1 MVMLR
6 RSLSVIALSGLLI
19 FLISCGGSQNQTEQK
34 GVDSTAMR
42 EDTMSKETKELVD
55 FKFFFTIANLPSPIE
70 IISAIYNNEVPYNS
84 DLLNSTDHADNYNT
98 SSKKAINYGV
108 YGIDM
113 AYTAF
118 YGQNQNMLDYYTT
131 AKKVS
136 EQLGVGETFDKFTE
150 SFRANEGNKDSLV
163 KIIDRAYV
171 ETDKY
176 LKANNRYIVAT
187 LVIAGAIV
195 EAQYLSVELMKNR
208 DKTPENAGIYEKIFN
223 NKLYVQ
229 NLISLMQEMKTDPD
243 VARLLPQLESLKSTY
258 DGIKSV
264 NDLNKDS
271 LTKLSGE
278 LTKIRGG
285 IIA

>member
-1 MVMLR
+1 MLKR
-6 RSLSVIALSGLLI
+6 TLPIISLCGLLF
-19 FLISCGGSQNQTEQK
+19 FLISCGGSHQQGEQN

-42 EDTMSKETKELVD
+42 EDTMSQETKDLVD

-70 IISAIYNNEVPYNS
+70 IISAIYNNKVPYNA
-84 DLLNSTDHADNYNT
+84 DLLNPTDNEGNYST
-98 SSKKAINYGV
+98 SFKKAINYGV

-136 EQLGVGETFDKFTE
+136 NDLGVAETFEKFTD

-163 KIIDRAYV
+163 VIIDRAYS

-176 LKANNRYIVAT
+176 LKANNRYIIAT
-187 LVIAGAIV
+187 HVITGAII

-208 DKTPENAGIYEKIFN
+208 EKTAENAGIYEKIFN
-223 NKLYVQ
+223 NKLYIQ
-229 NLISLMQEMKTDPD
+229 NLISLMQEMKNDPD
-243 VARLLPQLESLKSTY
+243 VAKLLPQLESLKKVY
-258 DGIKSV
+258 DEIKSV

-271 LTKLSGE
+271 LTKLSSE
-278 LTKIRGG
+278 LTKIRTW
-285 IIA
+285 IIS

>member
-1 MVMLR
+1 MLKR
-6 RSLSVIALSGLLI
+6 PILVITLSGLFT
-19 FLISCGGSQNQTEQK
+19 FLISCGGSQQPTEQN
-34 GVDSTAMR
+34 GIDSTAMR
-42 EDTMSKETKELVD
+42 EDTMSQQTKELVD

-70 IISAIYNNEVPYNS
+70 IISAIYNNEVPYNA
-84 DLLNSTDHADNYNT
+84 DLLNPTDNESNYNT
-98 SSKKAINYGV
+98 SYKKAINYGV

-136 EQLGVGETFDKFTE
+136 EQLGIGETFEKFTD
-150 SFRANEGNKDSLV
+150 SFRANEGNRDSLV
-163 KIIDRAYV
+163 VIIDRAYV

-187 LVIAGAIV
+187 HVITGAII

-208 DKTPENAGIYEKIFN
+208 EKTPENAGIYEKIFN
-223 NKLYVQ
+223 NKLYIQ
-229 NLISLMQEMKTDPD
+229 NLISLMQEIKADPD
-243 VARLLPQLESLKSTY
+243 VARTLSQLEQLKKVY
-258 DGIKSV
+258 DEIKSV

-271 LTKLSGE
+271 LAKLSAE
-278 LTKIRGG
+278 LTKIRNG

>member
-1 MVMLR
+1 MLKR
-6 RSLSVIALSGLLI
+6 TLLIISLYGSFI
-19 FLISCGGSQNQTEQK
+19 FLISCGGSNQQAEHN

-84 DLLNSTDHADNYNT
+84 DLLNSTDNADNYNT
-98 SSKKAINYGV
+98 SSKKAVNYGV

-118 YGQNQNMLDYYTT
+118 YGQNQNMLNYYTT

-136 EQLGVGETFDKFTE
+136 EQLGVGETFNKFTE

-187 LVIAGAIV
+187 LVISGAII

-208 DKTPENAGIYEKIFN
+208 EKTPENAGIYEKIFN
-223 NKLYVQ
+223 NKLYIQ

-243 VARLLPQLESLKSTY
+243 VARLFTQLESLKKSY
-258 DGIKSV
+258 DEIKSV
-264 NDLNKDS
+264 EDLNKTS
-271 LTKLSGE
+271 LTKLSAE
-278 LTKIRGG
+278 LNKIRKG

>member
-1 MVMLR
+1 MLKR
-6 RSLSVIALSGLLI
+6 TLSVITLSGLFV
-19 FLISCGGSQNQTEQK
+19 FLISCGGSNQQAEHN

-55 FKFFFTIANLPSPIE
+55 FKFFYTIANLPSPIE
-70 IISAIYNNEVPYNS
+70 IISAIYNNQVPYNS
-84 DLLNSTDHADNYNT
+84 DLLNPTSNADNYNT
-98 SSKKAINYGV
+98 SARKAINYGV
-108 YGIDM
+108 FGIDM

-136 EQLGVGETFDKFTE
+136 EQLGVGETFEKFTD

-176 LKANNRYIVAT
+176 LKANNRYLVAT
-187 LVIAGAIV
+187 FVITGAII

-223 NKLYVQ
+223 NKLYIQ
-229 NLISLMQEMKTDPD
+229 NLISLMQEIKADPD
-243 VARLLPQLESLKSTY
+243 VAHLLTQLESLKKSY
-258 DGIKSV
+258 DEIKSV
-264 NDLNKDS
+264 NDLNKES

-278 LTKIRGG
+278 LNKIRKG
-285 IIA
+285 IVA

>member
-1 MVMLR
+1 MLKR
-6 RSLSVIALSGLLI
+6 TLSVISLYSLLI
-19 FLISCGGSQNQTEQK
+19 FLISCGGSNKQAEQS

-42 EDTMSKETKELVD
+42 EDTMSKQTKELVD

-84 DLLNSTDHADNYNT
+84 DLLNPTNNESNYNT
-98 SSKKAINYGV
+98 AYKKAINYGV
-108 YGIDM
+108 FGIDM

-136 EQLGVGETFDKFTE
+136 EKLGVGETFDKFTE

-187 LVIAGAIV
+187 DVITGAII
-195 EAQYLSVELMKNR
+195 EAQYLSVELMKSR
-208 DKTPENAGIYEKIFN
+208 DKTPQNAGIYEKIFN
-223 NKLYVQ
+223 NKLYIQ
-229 NLISLMQEMKTDPD
+229 NLISLMQEIKADSD
-243 VARLLPQLESLKSTY
+243 VSHLLLQLETLKKSY
-258 DGIKSV
+258 DEIKSV
-264 NDLNKDS
+264 NDLNKES
-271 LTKLSGE
+271 LGKLSVE
-278 LTKIRGG
+278 LNKIRNG
-285 IIA
+285 IIS

>member
-1 MVMLR
+1 MLK
-6 RSLSVIALSGLLI
+6 RSLSVFTLSGLII
-19 FLISCGGSQNQTEQK
+19 FLIACGGSNQQTETN

-84 DLLNSTDHADNYNT
+84 DLLNSTDNSDNYNT
-98 SSKKAINYGV
+98 SSKKAVNYGV

-113 AYTAF
+113 AYTAY
-118 YGQNQNMLDYYTT
+118 YGQNQNMLNYYTT

-150 SFRANEGNKDSLV
+150 SFRTNEGNKDSLV

-187 LVIAGAIV
+187 HVITGAII

-208 DKTPENAGIYEKIFN
+208 EKTRENAGIYEKIFN
-223 NKLYVQ
+223 NKLYIQ
-229 NLISLMQEMKTDPD
+229 NLLSLMQEMKSDPD
-243 VARLLPQLESLKSTY
+243 VARLFTQLENLKKSY
-258 DGIKSV
+258 DEIKSV
-264 NDLNKDS
+264 EDLNKDS
-271 LTKLSGE
+271 LTKLSAE
-278 LTKIRGG
+278 LNKIRKG

>member
-1 MVMLR
+1 MLKR
-6 RSLSVIALSGLLI
+6 TFSLITLSGLVI
-19 FLISCGGSQNQTEQK
+19 FLISCGGSQHQSEQN

-42 EDTMSKETKELVD
+42 EDTMSKQTKELVD

-84 DLLNSTDHADNYNT
+84 DLLNPTNHADNYNT

-136 EQLGVGETFDKFTE
+136 QDLGIGETFDKFTE

-163 KIIDRAYV
+163 KLIDRAYS

-176 LKANNRYIVAT
+176 LKTNNRYIVAT
-187 LVIAGAIV
+187 LVITGAIV

-208 DKTPENAGIYEKIFN
+208 EKNATNAGIYEKIFN
-223 NKLYVQ
+223 NKLYIQ
-229 NLISLMQEMKTDPD
+229 NLISLMKDMKSDPD
-243 VARLLPQLESLKSTY
+243 IGPILTQLESLKKYY
-258 DGIKSV
+258 DEIKSV

-271 LTKLSGE
+271 LSKLSVE
-278 LTKIRGG
+278 LNKIRSG

>member
-1 MVMLR
+1 
-6 RSLSVIALSGLLI
+6 
-19 FLISCGGSQNQTEQK
+19 
-34 GVDSTAMR
+34 
-42 EDTMSKETKELVD
+42 
-55 FKFFFTIANLPSPIE
+55 
-70 IISAIYNNEVPYNS
+70 
-84 DLLNSTDHADNYNT
+84 
-98 SSKKAINYGV
+98 V

-136 EQLGVGETFDKFTE
+136 EQLGVGETFEKFTD

-187 LVIAGAIV
+187 LVITGAII

-208 DKTPENAGIYEKIFN
+208 EKTPENAGIYEKIFN
-223 NKLYVQ
+223 NKLYIQ
-229 NLISLMQEMKTDPD
+229 NLLSLMQEMKTDPD
-243 VARLLPQLESLKSTY
+243 VARLYTQLESLKKSY
-258 DGIKSV
+258 DEIKSV
-264 NDLNKDS
+264 EDLNKNS
-271 LTKLSGE
+271 LTKLSAE
-278 LTKIRGG
+278 LNKIRKG

>member
-1 MVMLR
+1 MLKR
-6 RSLSVIALSGLLI
+6 TLLIISSYGLFI
-19 FLISCGGSQNQTEQK
+19 FLISCGGSNQQAEHN

-70 IISAIYNNEVPYNS
+70 MISAIYNNEVPYNA
-84 DLLNSTDHADNYNT
+84 DLLNPTNNESNYNT
-98 SSKKAINYGV
+98 SYKKAINYGV

-136 EQLGVGETFDKFTE
+136 HDMGVGETFDKFTE
-150 SFRANEGNKDSLV
+150 SFRANEGNRDSLV
-163 KIIDRAYV
+163 KLIDRAYV

-176 LKANNRYIVAT
+176 LKANNRYIIAT
-187 LVIAGAIV
+187 HVITGAII

-208 DKTPENAGIYEKIFN
+208 EKTPENAGIYEKIFN
-223 NKLYVQ
+223 NKLYIQ
-229 NLISLMQEMKTDPD
+229 NLISLMQEIKTDPD
-243 VARLLPQLESLKSTY
+243 VARILTQLESLKKTY
-258 DGIKSV
+258 DEIKSV
-264 NDLNKDS
+264 EDLNKDS
-271 LTKLSGE
+271 LAKLSVE
-278 LTKIRGG
+278 LNKIRKGV
-285 IIA
+285 IA